1 MGVGVDTRTAGPPPR
16 RRVGG
21 TRDIG
26 AMSMVA
32 TSFHPPAPLTLEQ
45 TGLNSD
51 AMQQL
56 VLKTLYFGGELVGTE
71 IAKRLGVGFGVFEPA
86 IEFLKQQRWC
96 EIIGGSVFGASSY
109 RYRITD
115 GGRGRAKLA
124 LEQNQYVGT
133 APVPLAQYQQYMK
146 DFKAN
151 SPLKASREE
160 VRQAFSKIVVKDA
173 IIDTVG
179 PAVNAGHSMFI
190 YGSAGNGK
198 TMTAQAIRNLLV
210 NEIAIPHALEV
221 EGYIV
226 KVFDPVNHEEI
237 PFPDEEESLTVG
249 PNVDRR
255 WARCKRPLVMVGGE
269 LTMDALE
276 LRYNATSGFYKAPV
290 QMLANG
296 GILVIDDFGRQQC
309 SPKDLLNRWIVP
321 LESRID
327 FLTLQSGQIF
337 EMPFMVFLVLAT
349 NLKPTELAD
358 EAFLRR
364 IQYKIFAEGPDR
376 QAFGRIFEGVCK
388 SKDIPFDQAV
398 VDHMLDTY
406 YRPNK
411 VPLRGCQPRD
421 LINQALSMAKYLQ
434 APNVLTNELMEA
446 ACKSYFVQ
454 DRELPATYA

>member
-1 MGVGVDTRTAGPPPR
+1 
-16 RRVGG
+16 
-21 TRDIG
+21 
-26 AMSMVA
+26 MSTTV
-32 TSFHPPAPLTLEQ
+32 TSLHPPAPATLEQ
-45 TGLNSD
+45 TGLNAD
-51 AMQQL
+51 LVQQL
-56 VLKTLYFGGELVGTE
+56 VLKTLYFGGELTGLDLGR
-71 IAKRLGVGFGVFEPA
+71 RLGLAFSVFEPA
-86 IEFLKQQRWC
+86 IDFLKQQRWC
-96 EIIGGSVFGASSY
+96 EIVGGSAFGASSY

-115 GGRGRAKLA
+115 GGRARAKQA
-124 LEQNQYVGT
+124 LDQNQYVGV
-133 APVPLAQYQQYMK
+133 APVPLAQYQAYMK

-151 SPLKASREE
+151 APLNASRDD
-160 VRQAFSKIVVKDA
+160 VRRAFSKIVVQDT

-179 PAVNAGHSMFI
+179 PAVNAGHSMFV

-198 TMTAQAIRNLLV
+198 TMLAQGIRNLLV
-210 NEIAIPHALEV
+210 SDIAIPHALEV

-226 KVFDPVNHEEI
+226 KVFDPVNHEEV
-237 PFPDEEESLTVG
+237 PFPDETESLTIG
-249 PNVDRR
+249 PSVDRR

-309 SPKDLLNRWIVP
+309 SPRDLLNRWIVP

-364 IQYKIFAEGPDR
+364 IQYKIFAESPTR
-376 QAFGRIFEGVCK
+376 EAFVRIFENYCAAK
-388 SKDIPFDQAV
+388 EIPFEREV
-398 VDHMLDTY
+398 VDQMLDTY
-406 YRPNK
+406 YKPNK

-421 LINQALSMAKYLQ
+421 LINQALAMAKYLGQ
-434 APNVLTNELMEA
+434 PARLTPELMDA
-446 ACKSYFVQ
+446 ACRSYFVQ